1 MYGGQG
7 LISHERPDIASI
19 RAMDDLPPRHLHLE
33 RDRGLDVEWTDG
45 RRIHYPIAWLRRM
58 SPSADARELRKEM
71 DANPLT
77 VLPTSAASGPLTAT
91 AIEPVGNYAI
101 RIRFSDGHSSGIY
114 SWQYLREIEPDRK
127 PNPDQD
133 GATE

>member
-1 MYGGQG
+1 MYGGRD
-7 LISHERPDIASI
+7 LISHEGPDIGSI
-19 RAMDDLPPRHLHLE
+19 RTMDDLPPRHLHLE

-77 VLPTSAASGPLTAT
+77 VLPASAASGPLTAT

-101 RIRFSDGHSSGIY
+101 RIRFSDGHASGIY
-114 SWQYLREIEPDRK
+114 SWQYLREIEPGRDQA
-127 PNPDQD
+127 PDPGEAKQ
-133 GATE
+133 